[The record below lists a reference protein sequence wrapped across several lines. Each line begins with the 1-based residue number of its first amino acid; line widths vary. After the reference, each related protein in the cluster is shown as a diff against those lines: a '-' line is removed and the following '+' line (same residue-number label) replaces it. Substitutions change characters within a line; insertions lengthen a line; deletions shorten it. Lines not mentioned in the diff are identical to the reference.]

1 MRRSTVVRAAFA
13 DRLAGYDMGKGCLR
27 VLLRARNYRAALE
40 LAGNDQA
47 RRFLARRLA
56 ECESV

>member
-1 MRRSTVVRAAFA
+1 MRAAFA